1 MPTEGLFLNFV
12 GIILIV
18 YGMLVVYILIKPE
31 YKRSSKPNDGVT
43 HNGTLTRF

>member
-18 YGMLVVYILIKPE
+18 YGILVVYILIKPE
-31 YKRSSKPNDGVT
+31 YKRSSKPDDAVT
-43 HNGTLTRF
+43 NNRT